1 LSGIHMWFGCECC
14 IGEAAASTARTIER
28 NTWEKST
35 GFITHITCQQIQ
47 LRCTIRLSILS
58 DCQFTGLKHKH
69 WTETQPCSTSTYGQ
83 NTSHEISTGTHISAS
98 SFCGR
103 KSKETSKRG
112 LNWHL
117 EKKNYQCWYYGL
129 TVRLYPPLLF
139 WKEPAIFSIIWM
151 ITITNQRKLE
161 WMNE

>member
-117 EKKNYQCWYYGL
+117 AKKKKTINADVMGWQWGYI
-129 TVRLYPPLLF
+129 LLF
-139 WKEPAIFSIIWM
+139 SFEKNLPSSQLF
-151 ITITNQRKLE
+151 E
-161 WMNE
+161 W